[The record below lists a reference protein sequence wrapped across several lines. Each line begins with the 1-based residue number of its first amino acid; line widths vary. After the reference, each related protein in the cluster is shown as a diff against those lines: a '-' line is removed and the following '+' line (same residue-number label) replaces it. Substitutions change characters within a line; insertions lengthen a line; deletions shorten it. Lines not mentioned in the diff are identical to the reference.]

1 MHIKIYATLS
11 EIAKVKWNGLEHGDF
26 PFSGYDFLHSLEV
39 AGCVGLAAGWVPQY
53 LTLWQSDELVGAMY
67 LYEKSHSYG
76 EYIFD
81 WQWAKTYERYGEPY
95 YPKLLAAVP
104 FTPATGPKILAHA
117 AFDRREIEIS
127 LIAAARDLLTS
138 RGCHSLHVLF
148 IPEREIAAYR
158 DAGFMVRHTFQYHWQ
173 NNGYKTF
180 DDFLFALKGD
190 KRKKIVKER
199 REVGALG
206 VKLEIVTG
214 EQLRPA
220 HARAMHRFYR
230 STIDKMQA
238 IPYLNLAFFE
248 QIFAAIP
255 HEIVLC
261 LARREGALSEDEWVA
276 GALNFRR
283 GTSLFGRYWGCAE
296 EFSFLHFELC
306 YYQTVEFAIAQGI
319 ELFEAGAQGGHKLQR
334 GFLPNVTYSAHFM
347 CDSRFHNAL
356 ELYTKEEAK
365 VLEAEMD
372 AAKTHYPFKQVLP

>member
-1 MHIKIYATLS
+1 
-11 EIAKVKWNGLEHGDF
+11 
-26 PFSGYDFLHSLEV
+26 
-39 AGCVGLAAGWVPQY
+39 
-53 LTLWQSDELVGAMY
+53 
-67 LYEKSHSYG
+67 
-76 EYIFD
+76 
-81 WQWAKTYERYGEPY
+81 
-95 YPKLLAAVP
+95 
-104 FTPATGPKILAHA
+104 
-117 AFDRREIEIS
+117 
-127 LIAAARDLLTS
+127 
-138 RGCHSLHVLF
+138 
-148 IPEREIAAYR
+148 
-158 DAGFMVRHTFQYHWQ
+158 
-173 NNGYKTF
+173 
-180 DDFLFALKGD
+180 
-190 KRKKIVKER
+190 
-199 REVGALG
+199 
-206 VKLEIVTG
+206 
-214 EQLRPA
+214 
-220 HARAMHRFYR
+220 
-230 STIDKMQA
+230 MQA